1 MATQINEADEREKQR
16 HLTSA
21 SENAKWS
28 TTDVVTG
35 DTTALF
41 IQIQMKY
48 NQTPTRLPE
57 IVVFALKNRLE
68 VSATR
73 LLKFEILP
81 SAEMEEAS
89 FTEPEIESSQIM
101 EQSADHVEENME
113 KIKLHIMFIDFFLRE
128 GVGYKFRLPA

>member
-68 VSATR
+68 VSAV
-73 LLKFEILP
+73 EIWN
-81 SAEMEEAS
+81 SAEMEEVI

-101 EQSADHVEENME
+101 EQSADHVEGNME
-113 KIKLHIMFIDFFLRE
+113 
-128 GVGYKFRLPA
+128 

>member
-1 MATQINEADEREKQR
+1 MEAIFGKFIVLIKSNSPDFTWFGGKLATQINEADEREKQR

-81 SAEMEEAS
+81 SAEMEEVS
-89 FTEPEIESSQIM
+89 LTEPEIESS
-101 EQSADHVEENME
+101 
-113 KIKLHIMFIDFFLRE
+113 
-128 GVGYKFRLPA
+128 